1 MPHPDDQRDEA
12 RKRLDEGLTA
22 FDKKRARPN
31 SLLGGDAGSIG
42 EGYRIL
48 AVMIGGV
55 LAGLGLGWTFD
66 HFVHTS
72 PFGLISG
79 LLIGLGVSIY
89 AAVRT
94 ALAMSARAQASG
106 PPPPAL
112 ADDEDED

>member
-1 MPHPDDQRDEA
+1 MSEPDDPRKQA
-12 RKRLDEGLTA
+12 RKRLGRDLDTFEASRAPAKSPLSGLGDVGQGYRLLA
-22 FDKKRARPN
+22 G
-31 SLLGGDAGSIG
+31 LLGGVFG
-42 EGYRIL
+42 
-48 AVMIGGV
+48 
-55 LAGLGLGWTFD
+55 GLGLGWTFD
-66 HFVHTS
+66 HFVHTR

-112 ADDEDED
+112 AEDEDED